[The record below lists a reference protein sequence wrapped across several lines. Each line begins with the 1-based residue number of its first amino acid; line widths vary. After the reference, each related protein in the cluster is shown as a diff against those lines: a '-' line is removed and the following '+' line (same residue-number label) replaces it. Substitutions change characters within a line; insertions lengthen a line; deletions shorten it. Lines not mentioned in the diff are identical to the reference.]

1 MFIMFP
7 LALQFLLAAILLVS
21 YSRMFCGF
29 SILLY
34 IYCLFLQT
42 FEKFKNINRQK
53 NSDSIHFILLNCTQ
67 KNWFTGLL
75 HAYPNWF
82 KVLLHWLLNHTL
94 KLTFET
100 KRKNTDV
107 LNQNW
112 TQIFS
117 PLFKDYWDNI
127 LYVTFFEYT
136 QVLRGSST
144 VCIV

>member
-67 KNWFTGLL
+67 KNWFTSLL

-100 KRKNTDV
+100 KRKNTDD

-112 TQIFS
+112 TQIFFHHFS
-117 PLFKDYWDNI
+117 RIIETTYYMWCSLNI
-127 LYVTFFEYT
+127 HKCWG
-136 QVLRGSST
+136 VL
-144 VCIV
+144 VLCA